1 MTKRKPRKKKEAYL
15 TNAELLPVLLRAK
28 EINRITPEL
37 GKMLI
42 LLVDRYA
49 EHPWWCGYSPNW
61 LNELKSEAIVAL
73 CRGILKFNPNYAI
86 ERGKK
91 PNAFAYA
98 TTIVYRSFKS
108 SRDKEKKHSNLEE
121 ILPNGMY

>member
-1 MTKRKPRKKKEAYL
+1 MAKKQTRKKTNSYL
-15 TNAELLPVLLRAK
+15 TNEELLPVLLRAK
-28 EINRITPEL
+28 EIGQVTPEL
-37 GKMLI
+37 GKMLM

-49 EHPWWCGYSPNW
+49 DHPWWVGYSDNW
-61 LNELKSEAIVAL
+61 KSEMKSDALVAL

-86 ERGKK
+86 EKGKK

-98 TTIVYRSFKS
+98 TTVVYRSFKS

-121 ILPNGMY
+121 ILPKGLY